1 MYKIFVYLVV
11 SLLFVGCTAQNTP
24 QVENDKKPVKIQKE
38 EEVKKEKKPIKAQVE
53 EVVKVKQDKVIKSK
67 TKYKMFQSVD
77 EKDAIL
83 VQDGKNRQYCIICG
97 MDLIKFYKTSYA
109 ATYNDKEHQYCSL
122 HCLSDHLGEGIE
134 IKNPKVVD
142 VTTLKLIP
150 VLEAYYVVGSKKKG
164 TMSKISKYAFSSLK
178 AAEIFQSKYGGEIM
192 DFYGALEKAKEDFK
206 YYK

>member
-1 MYKIFVYLVV
+1 MYKIFAYLIIT
-11 SLLFVGCTAQNTP
+11 LLLVGCTAQKTP
-24 QVENDKKPVKIQKE
+24 QVDKETKPIKTQK
-38 EEVKKEKKPIKAQVE
+38 EEVKKIESKQE
-53 EVVKVKQDKVIKSK
+53 EVKKSES
-67 TKYKMFQSVD
+67 KYKMFQTVD

-83 VQDGKNRQYCIICG
+83 VQDGKNRQYCVICG

-109 ATYNDKEHQYCSL
+109 ATYNEKEHQYCSI

-134 IKNPKVVD
+134 LKNPKVVD
-142 VTTLKLIP
+142 VSTLKLIP
-150 VLEAYYVVGSKKKG
+150 VLEAYYVVGSSKKG

>member
-1 MYKIFVYLVV
+1 MYKAVTYLIV
-11 SLLFVGCTAQNTP
+11 SLLFIGCTAEKSP
-24 QVENDKKPVKIQKE
+24 KVKEQIQSTTTKQ
-38 EEVKKEKKPIKAQVE
+38 EEVKKATP
-53 EVVKVKQDKVIKSK
+53 
-67 TKYKMFQSVD
+67 KYRMFQTVD

-83 VQDGKNRQYCIICG
+83 VQDGKNKQYCVICG
-97 MDLIKFYKTSYA
+97 MDLIKFYKTSYS
-109 ATYNDKEHQYCSL
+109 ATHDEKEHQYCSI

-134 IKNPKVVD
+134 LKNPKVVD

-164 TMSKISKYAFSSLK
+164 TMSKVSKYAFSTLK
-178 AAEIFQSKYGGEIM
+178 AAEIFQSKYGGEVM

>member
-1 MYKIFVYLVV
+1 MYKIFTYLVI
-11 SLLFVGCTAQNTP
+11 SLLLLGCTAQKTP
-24 QVENDKKPVKIQKE
+24 QVKE
-38 EEVKKEKKPIKAQVE
+38 ETTSIKTQTE
-53 EVVKVKQDKVIKSK
+53 EVAKIKQEEVTKAESK
-67 TKYKMFQSVD
+67 YRMFQTVD
-77 EKDAIL
+77 KESAIL
-83 VQDGKNRQYCIICG
+83 VQEGKNKQSCVICG
-97 MDLIKFYKTSYA
+97 MDLVKFYKTSYS
-109 ATYNDKEHQYCSL
+109 ATYDDKEYQYCSI

-164 TMSKISKYAFSSLK
+164 TMSKVSKYAFSSLK

-206 YYK
+206 HYR

>member
-1 MYKIFVYLVV
+1 MYKIFAYLVM
-11 SLLFVGCTAQNTP
+11 SLLLIGCAAEKTP
-24 QVENDKKPVKIQKE
+24 QVKEQTKPMSSK
-38 EEVKKEKKPIKAQVE
+38 E
-53 EVVKVKQDKVIKSK
+53 EVVKEKVVKKSK
-67 TKYKMFQSVD
+67 YRMFQTVD

-83 VQDGKNRQYCIICG
+83 VQDGKNKQYCVICG

-109 ATYNDKEHQYCSL
+109 ATYNGKEYQYCSL

-134 IKNPKVVD
+134 LKNPKVVD

>member
-1 MYKIFVYLVV
+1 MYRIFTYLVV
-11 SLLFVGCTAQNTP
+11 SLLLVGCTTQNTP
-24 QVENDKKPVKIQKE
+24 QVE
-38 EEVKKEKKPIKAQVE
+38 KEKKPIKTQKE
-53 EVVKVKQDKVIKSK
+53 EVAKIKEDKVVNIKLEEVKKSESK
-67 TKYKMFQSVD
+67 YTMFQTVD

-83 VQDGKNRQYCIICG
+83 VQDGKNRQYCVICG

-109 ATYNDKEHQYCSL
+109 ATYNEKEHQYCSI

-134 IKNPKVVD
+134 LKNPKVVD

-150 VLEAYYVVGSKKKG
+150 VLEAYYVVGSSKKG

-178 AAEIFQSKYGGEIM
+178 AAEIFQSKYGGEVM

>member
-1 MYKIFVYLVV
+1 MLAGCV
-11 SLLFVGCTAQNTP
+11 SKTPNTTKETMSAQKTT
-24 QVENDKKPVKIQKE
+24 KE
-38 EEVKKEKKPIKAQVE
+38 AKKEAP
-53 EVVKVKQDKVIKSK
+53 
-67 TKYKMFQSVD
+67 KYRMFQSVD
-77 EKDAIL
+77 KKDATL
-83 VQDGKNRQYCIICG
+83 VQEGKNKQYCVICG
-97 MDLIKFYKTSYA
+97 MDLVKFYKTSYSA
-109 ATYNDKEHQYCSL
+109 SYNDKELQYCSI

-150 VLEAYYVVGSKKKG
+150 VLEAYYVVGSKKKA
-164 TMSKISKYAFSSLK
+164 TMSKVSKYAFSTLK

>member
-1 MYKIFVYLVV
+1 MYKIFAYAVV
-11 SLLFVGCTAQNTP
+11 LLLLVGCTTDKTP
-24 QVENDKKPVKIQKE
+24 QIKEQTKPLETQ
-38 EEVKKEKKPIKAQVE
+38 
-53 EVVKVKQDKVIKSK
+53 KQDEVNKSQS
-67 TKYKMFQSVD
+67 KYRMFQTVD
-77 EKDAIL
+77 KIDATL
-83 VQDGKNRQYCIICG
+83 VQEGKNRQSCVICG
-97 MDLIKFYKTSYA
+97 MDLVKFYKTSYS
-109 ATYNDKEHQYCSL
+109 ATYNDKEYQYCSI

-164 TMSKISKYAFSSLK
+164 TMSKVSKYAFSSLK

-206 YYK
+206 HYR

>member
-11 SLLFVGCTAQNTP
+11 SLLLIGCTAQKTP
-24 QVENDKKPVKIQKE
+24 QVAKPTQTQKE
-38 EEVKKEKKPIKAQVE
+38 KITKTEP
-53 EVVKVKQDKVIKSK
+53 VKVKKPESK
-67 TKYKMFQSVD
+67 YRMFQTVD
-77 EKDAIL
+77 EINATL
-83 VQDGKNRQYCIICG
+83 VQDGKNRQYCVICG

-109 ATYNDKEHQYCSL
+109 ATYNDKEYQYCSL

-134 IKNPKVVD
+134 LKNPKVVD
-142 VTTLKLIP
+142 VITLKLIP
-150 VLEAYYVVGSKKKG
+150 VLEAYYVVGSRKKG